1 MMSRHVAVLTFVLLT
16 LAPAARAFAQD
27 RQAAFERPTI
37 AVTLAEAGPLR
48 TAIERIGF
56 DAVGDPAVRPAR
68 SSSSATQAN
77 EPVTLL
83 GRVVLASVAG
93 MAGFLGGGMLGARI
107 EGPCNCDDP
116 GLKGALIGAPIGAV
130 VGAVAGW
137 HVAGLL
143 SR

>member
-1 MMSRHVAVLTFVLLT
+1 MVSRHFVLLAFILVT

-27 RQAAFERPTI
+27 GQAALERPTI
-37 AVTLAEAGPLR
+37 AATIPEAGPLR
-48 TAIERIGF
+48 TAIERIRF
-56 DAVGDPAVRPAR
+56 DAAGDPAVRAAR
-68 SSSSATQAN
+68 SSATQA
-77 EPVTLL
+77 PQRVSIL

-137 HVAGLL
+137 KVAGLL
-143 SR
+143 TP

>member
-1 MMSRHVAVLTFVLLT
+1 MMSRHFVVLTFVLVT
-16 LAPAARAFAQD
+16 LAPAVRAFAQD
-27 RQAAFERPTI
+27 RQPVFEPPTI
-37 AVTLAEAGPLR
+37 AATMPEAGPLR
-48 TAIERIGF
+48 TAIERIRF
-56 DAVGDPAVRPAR
+56 DAAGDPAVRIAH
-68 SSSSATQAN
+68 SSSSATQAPQ
-77 EPVTLL
+77 PVSIL

-137 HVAGLL
+137 KVAGLL
-143 SR
+143 RP

>member
-1 MMSRHVAVLTFVLLT
+1 MVSRNLVLLAFTLVT

-27 RQAAFERPTI
+27 PQAAFERPTI
-37 AVTLAEAGPLR
+37 AATMPEAGPLR
-48 TAIERIGF
+48 TAIERIRF
-56 DAVGDPAVRPAR
+56 DAVGDPAVRTAR
-68 SSSSATQAN
+68 SSATQA
-77 EPVTLL
+77 PQRVSIL

-137 HVAGLL
+137 KVAGLL
-143 SR
+143 TP

>member
-1 MMSRHVAVLTFVLLT
+1 MVSRHFVLLAFTLVT

-37 AVTLAEAGPLR
+37 AATMPEAGPLR
-48 TAIERIGF
+48 TAIERIRF
-56 DAVGDPAVRPAR
+56 DAVGDPVVRTAR
-68 SSSSATQAN
+68 SSATQA
-77 EPVTLL
+77 PQRVSIL
-83 GRVVLASVAG
+83 GRVVLASVGG

-137 HVAGLL
+137 KVAGLL
-143 SR
+143 TP